1 MMGTVALVVSILVLP
16 VFLTTF
22 LIKILNKPIFD
33 DALYSKNSFRSSH
46 WFFIKK
52 EIKRKREMTEE
63 GWENLFEEE
72 YDKYKSENKIFVS
85 KACIV
90 TSMVPVVGVFVV
102 AALLVSIVLSS
113 IFLILPH
120 HISIRWNL
128 TWGRLNQLV
137 DKIVDKTII

>member
-1 MMGTVALVVSILVLP
+1 MMGTVALVVAILVLP

-33 DALYSKNSFRSSH
+33 GALYSKNSFRSSH
-46 WFFIKK
+46 WFFIKE
-52 EIKRKREMTEE
+52 EIKRNREMTEE

-72 YDKYKSENKIFVS
+72 YDKYKSENKILVS

-102 AALLVSIVLSS
+102 AALLVSVVLSS
-113 IFLILPH
+113 IFLILPNNL
-120 HISIRWNL
+120 RKWNL

-137 DKIVDKTII
+137 DKIVDKTL